1 MARGKESTNKTRD
14 EMISGRG
21 HSFIIIIAF
30 NVRCKLILDSKYL
43 LNVET
48 ERCRSCYHDDVAG
61 RVRDQQRAGGPGIR
75 QEESQEFQNGESRL
89 SRQWSQ
95 QTSNMSR
102 YIRAV
107 NGASR
112 NFTMPSAQVSG
123 VIA

>member
-1 MARGKESTNKTRD
+1 MQKQRD
-14 EMISGRG
+14 AE
-21 HSFIIIIAF
+21 
-30 NVRCKLILDSKYL
+30 Y
-43 LNVET
+43 
-48 ERCRSCYHDDVAG
+48 RSCYHDDVAG